1 MLGIRVFERSCLC
14 LHASVC
20 EMINC
25 GIGFNPPQSVDLYK
39 IRKIFHAE
47 FTNESL
53 LGSDDDDFIISDCFY
68 FCCCS
73 T

>member
-14 LHASVC
+14 LHACVC
-20 EMINC
+20 EMMNC

-47 FTNESL
+47 FTNES
-53 LGSDDDDFIISDCFY
+53 FIRQ
-68 FCCCS
+68 
-73 T
+73 